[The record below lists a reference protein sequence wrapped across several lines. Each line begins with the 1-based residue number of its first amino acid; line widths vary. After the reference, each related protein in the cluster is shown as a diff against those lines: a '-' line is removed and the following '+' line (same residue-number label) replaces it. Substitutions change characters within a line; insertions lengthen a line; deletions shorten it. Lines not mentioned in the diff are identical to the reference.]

1 MINGVGKRQQQSSAT
16 KIWSHISDLF
26 LILIPFFLIKYWIM
40 LLRWT
45 LSSYFSQTIYMK
57 SLMKL
62 PTKTSEMQQEAQ
74 NK

>member
-1 MINGVGKRQQQSSAT
+1 
-16 KIWSHISDLF
+16 
-26 LILIPFFLIKYWIM
+26 M

-45 LSSYFSQTIYMK
+45 LSSYYSQTIYMK